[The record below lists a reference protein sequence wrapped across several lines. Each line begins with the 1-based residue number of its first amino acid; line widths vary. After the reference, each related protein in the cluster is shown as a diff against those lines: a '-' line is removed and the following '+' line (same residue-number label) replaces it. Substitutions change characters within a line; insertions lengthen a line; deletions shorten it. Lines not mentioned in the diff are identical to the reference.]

1 MSPFLELHG
10 LEMGFNRREN
20 GLNHKNSVV
29 CFLGFFLAT
38 EEINELFSNAKIFL
52 FLRPAQ

>member
-1 MSPFLELHG
+1 MSPFLELLG

-29 CFLGFFLAT
+29 CFLFCFFAT